1 MRKIAIF
8 MGENGEYQIGLSN
21 AIIKEA
27 DKNGDAVHV
36 FMNFGSYGSNLFHA
50 LGEKTVIRIPEL
62 ADYDGIV
69 IAGDTFGISGMYE
82 ELAEMILDHAE
93 CPVVCVRKGD
103 ERFYS
108 VLVDNYAAMR
118 TMVEH
123 FIHVHGYRRIC
134 FMTGLMSL
142 KDAWDRRQ
150 GYLDVMQEYG
160 YEVTDKMI
168 FEGNY
173 WKNRGNEAVEWFL
186 SGEEMPQAIICSND
200 YMAVSVCDALGKR
213 NIRVPEDIAVSGFD
227 DVEEV
232 KCSVPSI
239 SSMFV
244 STEELGRATYHI
256 FDNVWNQRPQ
266 EKVVLTEVKTSYK
279 ESCGC
284 SYQLDKELIKKR
296 FFENEEI
303 RSILYRTVN
312 MSVDYENATSF
323 EELAE
328 YARRNIANHSYEAI
342 YVCLCDEEEK
352 TSEASGLREN
362 YTSKMKLQAII
373 NPAKVIMKN
382 EVFERRNIL
391 PAEYMT
397 AGIPLYVAPLHARD
411 ECMGYMVLQ
420 TGEMSD
426 LKFIFQIWTLSFAAA
441 IERQR
446 MYHENR
452 DLMNMR
458 LQYNRDELTGIGNR
472 REIEKILRNRHQ
484 RFRSHGEG
492 FCVVSID
499 MDGLKYIN
507 DTYGH
512 LEGDVALQKLAKI
525 LEQSKGTK
533 GDVARTG
540 GDEYILC
547 LGTSDREEIEN
558 TIKIIREKIS
568 EDNCRGE
575 KPYQLSASIGYACCR
590 KNMSLLECM
599 QISDER
605 MYKEKR
611 KKKQFVR
618 R

>member
-1 MRKIAIF
+1 MRKIALF

-21 AIIKEA
+21 TIIKEA
-27 DKNGDAVHV
+27 AKSGNIVHI
-36 FMNFGSYGSNLFHA
+36 FTNFGSYGSNLFHA
-50 LGEKTVIRIPEL
+50 LGEKTVIRIPNL
-62 ADYDGIV
+62 GDYDGIV
-69 IAGDTFGISGMYE
+69 IAADTFGISGMYD
-82 ELAEMILDHAE
+82 ELVELILEDAD

-108 VLVDNYAAMR
+108 VLMDNYSAMR

-123 FIHVHGYRRIC
+123 FINEHGYRRIC

-150 GYLDVMQEYG
+150 GYLDVMQEHG
-160 YEVTDKMI
+160 FTVTDKMV
-168 FEGNY
+168 FEGDY
-173 WKNRGNEAVEWFL
+173 WKNRGEEAVEWFL
-186 SGEEMPQAIICSND
+186 SGEEMPQAIVCSND
-200 YMAVSVCDALGKR
+200 YMAVSVCDALRKR
-213 NIRVPEDIAVSGFD
+213 KIRVPEEIAVSGFD

-244 STEELGRATYHI
+244 STEELGVTAYNI
-256 FDNVWNQRPQ
+256 LDNVWNQRPQ
-266 EKVVLTEVKTSYK
+266 EKTVLTEVKTSYK

-284 SYQLDKELIKKR
+284 TYQLDKELVKKR
-296 FFENEEI
+296 FFEMEDI
-303 RSILYRTVN
+303 RNILYRNVN
-312 MSVDYENATSF
+312 MSADYENAASF
-323 EELAE
+323 EELTE
-328 YARRNIANHSYEAI
+328 CARRHIANYPYEAI
-342 YVCLCDEEEK
+342 YVCLCDEAEK
-352 TSEASGLREN
+352 ASDNMAIHGL
-362 YTSKMKLQAII
+362 YTSNMILKAII
-373 NPAKVIMKN
+373 TPSKATMMHQSFVRN
-382 EVFERRNIL
+382 EIL
-391 PAEYMT
+391 PTEYT
-397 AGIPLYVAPLHARD
+397 QSNIPLYIAPLHARD

-420 TGEMSD
+420 TKKMSD
-426 LKFIFQIWTLSFAAA
+426 LKFFFQIWTMSFANA

-446 MYHENR
+446 MYLENR

-512 LEGDVALQKLAKI
+512 LEGDVALQTLAKI
-525 LEQSKGTK
+525 LEQSKGKK
-533 GDVARTG
+533 GDVARIG
-540 GDEYILC
+540 GDEYVLC
-547 LGTSDREEIEN
+547 LGTGMREEIEN
-558 TIKIIREKIS
+558 TIKTIREKIS
-568 EDNCRGE
+568 DYNRCGE

-611 KKKQFVR
+611 KKKQFAR